1 MDLLIFYHGQC
12 VPVNKNVWDQ
22 QLEKYRQKSP
32 STIELLKETQCQE
45 LEIDG
50 VCVDLPGC
58 FRYIKR
64 TMKLLLGNSLITD
77 CLDCLSLK
85 FEPIYTYIMS
95 MCMYLFLTSFGT
107 LCSAFSWV
115 SMGFSFY

>member
-50 VCVDLPGC
+50 VGLCRPAW
-58 FRYIKR
+58 
-64 TMKLLLGNSLITD
+64 LLSIYQENNEIVIRKFTD
-77 CLDCLSLK
+77 NRLS
-85 FEPIYTYIMS
+85 
-95 MCMYLFLTSFGT
+95 FLEI
-107 LCSAFSWV
+107 
-115 SMGFSFY
+115 